1 MPGIYNTL
9 SIAKRAISAQ
19 QLGLNVSGHNISNV
33 NNAEFSRQRLP
44 MEASIPTKYAGQIMG
59 TGVDVE
65 NVNQIVNQY
74 MEYRLTDNTSEYHS
88 LEEQQSY
95 MSVFDS
101 LLNENQTS
109 SVSSLISKFFTS
121 WQDLSNNPGGV
132 AERIGIIES
141 GNSLSKQ
148 LNDLDNGLSSLQTDL
163 TREIEAGVSKI
174 NSITSEIASVN
185 QGILS
190 QELAG
195 QKANDL
201 RDKRTALIREL
212 GSYIDVK
219 TFEQPSGSTI
229 VTTTS
234 GFTLV
239 YDEEKYNLNTNGE
252 DIVWEGS
259 YGNQKNIT
267 EYIKTGKL
275 GGWLEMRDVII
286 PKFRSDLESMTREM
300 IWQTNLQ
307 HSQGAG
313 VNYFDIPL
321 TGTYKADESR
331 WLSTLDYGTRIDY
344 DKDFQMW
351 VKDARQDPATFE
363 DYGFDM
369 GISTADISN
378 FSGTVDVAGGV
389 PPYKYEFTVV
399 QGGDVNNT
407 ASTED
412 PVILWEKFNNEG
424 IRIKSGYTAIE
435 TEGSVTVDDATS
447 PGVSFNIDSGKLVA
461 GNMFSINTNDVGQVD
476 PAIMEVSRTANT
488 ASETYSFKVV
498 EAGNQALNEISGE
511 VGIDP
516 ITIEWSTSKQT
527 GTFTLTPKDPYH
539 VPLETEVDGMK
550 LIFDGGTMLKGD
562 IFVVT
567 SDSAGT
573 PTMQRE
579 SDYKWTLD
587 TFRDEVNKNVHGVRA
602 SVNTENQLVFE
613 KETDGFEVSNIE
625 RTGEIHLPDTRVS
638 VKNHSSL
645 TAIQNDLRLT
655 RDGGGV
661 WTLSGI
667 TEQAYMSASI
677 VPPPLN
683 VSQAGGAAAALNA
696 TYTFDVT
703 QGGVIGTDIVVID
716 WSNDQT
722 GATGTIN
729 LVPPLGAPAAPG
741 VDGMDLD
748 FAAGG
753 RLYQGDSFT
762 MNTDAAGNAT
772 VDQVPHDEGFGID
785 LTGNG
790 ISDIDVDFVIPVQ
803 GQGSMTFDIVPD
815 EGKYSYSFSDNQS
828 EDSGILAAAGVN
840 TFFQGNNVRTIE
852 VNPLLSDVN
861 FVAAAQ
867 INAGSRPPVFSDEIV
882 KEPIYINAGIND
894 TISFTEGDSGVITAT
909 IEPTLTNGIY
919 ATKDELDILT
929 SDIERALEDASYY
942 KIDYEVTY
950 NRDKQVF
957 EISQEKGF
965 VEKEITIHWNNSTVA
980 DTLGFTPDDDK
991 LNPPVDAQ
999 EGLLSESDNSNALD
1013 LSHVQDL
1020 QLTIT
1025 QWAYSRD
1032 GASTSEPV
1040 TSTLE
1045 NYYHG
1050 MVRSLGVVAVS
1061 VDRGVS
1067 FSDSMVQRLTQD
1079 RDTIS
1084 GVSLDEEMINIMKYQ
1099 HAYTVASKLLTVS
1112 DEMLQTLVNM
1122 R

>member
-9 SIAKRAISAQ
+9 SIAKRAIAAQ

-33 NNAEFSRQRLP
+33 NNAAFSRQRLP
-44 MEASIPTKYAGQIMG
+44 MEASIPTRYAGQIMG

-65 NVNQIVNQY
+65 NINQIVNQY
-74 MEYRLTDNTSEYHS
+74 MEHRLTDNTSEYHS

-101 LLNENQTS
+101 LLNENQAS

-121 WQDLSNNPGGV
+121 WQDLSNSPGGV

-141 GNSLSKQ
+141 GNSLAKQ
-148 LNDLDNGLSSLQTDL
+148 LNELDKGLASLQTDL
-163 TREIEAGVSKI
+163 TRELEAGVSKI
-174 NSITSEIASVN
+174 NSITSEIAAVN

-212 GSYIDVK
+212 GTYIDVK

-239 YDEEKYNLNTNGE
+239 YDEETYNLNTNGE
-252 DIVWEGS
+252 DLVWEGS

-275 GGWLEMRDVII
+275 GGWLEMRDVVI
-286 PKFRSDLESMTREM
+286 PKFRSDLESVTREM
-300 IWQTNLQ
+300 IWQSNLQ

-313 VNYFDIPL
+313 VNYFDTTL
-321 TGTYKADESR
+321 TGSYKADENR
-331 WLSTLDYGTRIDY
+331 WLSTLDFGTRIDY
-344 DKDFQMW
+344 EKDFKMW
-351 VKDARQDPATFE
+351 VKDSRNDPAVFE

-369 GISTADISN
+369 GLSTAKISN
-378 FSGTVDVAGGV
+378 FTGSVDVAGGV

-399 QGGDVNNT
+399 KGGDVNNT
-407 ASTED
+407 SSSED
-412 PVILWEKFNNEG
+412 PVVLWEKFNNEG
-424 IRIKSGYTAIE
+424 LRIKSGYTAIE
-435 TEGSVTVDDATS
+435 TEGSITIDDSTS
-447 PGVSFNIDSGKLVA
+447 PGISFNIGSGKLVE
-461 GNMFSINTNDVGQVD
+461 GNMFSINTNDAGRVD

-488 ASETYSFKVV
+488 ASETYTFKVI
-498 EAGNQALNEISGE
+498 EAGNQGLNEISGE

-516 ITIEWSTSKQT
+516 IKIEWSTSKET
-527 GTFTLTPKDPYH
+527 GTFTLTPKTPYH
-539 VPLETEVDGMK
+539 VPLEVEVDGMK
-550 LIFDGGTMLKGD
+550 LSFDGGTMVKDD

-567 SDSAGT
+567 SDSAGV
-573 PTMQRE
+573 PSMQRE

-587 TFRDEVNKNVHGVRA
+587 TFRDQVNKNVNGVRA

-613 KETDGFEVSNIE
+613 TETDGFEVSNIE
-625 RTGEIHLPDTRVS
+625 RSGEIHLPDTRVS

-645 TAIQNDLRLT
+645 IATQKDLRLT
-655 RDGGGV
+655 RDGSGV
-661 WTLSGI
+661 WTFSGI
-667 TEQAYMSASI
+667 TEDAYMNASI
-677 VPPPLN
+677 VPQPIN
-683 VSQAGGAAAALNA
+683 VSQTGGVAAALNS
-696 TYTFDVT
+696 TYSFDVT

-716 WSNDQT
+716 WSNSQT

-729 LVPPLGAPAAPG
+729 LVPPLGVPAATG

-748 FAAGG
+748 FTAGG
-753 RLYQGDSFT
+753 RLYEGDNFT
-762 MNTDAAGNAT
+762 MNTDGAGNAT
-772 VDQVPHDEGFGID
+772 IDQVPHDKGFGID

-828 EDSGILAAAGVN
+828 QDSGILAAAGIN

-852 VNPLLSDVN
+852 VNSLLSDVN
-861 FVAAAQ
+861 YVAAAQ
-867 INAGSRPPVFSDEIV
+867 INAGSRPPVSSDEIV
-882 KEPIYINAGIND
+882 SEPIYINTGIND

-909 IEPTLTNGIY
+909 IKPTLTNGVY

-942 KIDYEVTY
+942 KIDYNVSY

-965 VEKEITIHWNNSTVA
+965 VEKEVTIHWNNSKA
-980 DTLGFTPDDDK
+980 AETLGFTPDDDK
-991 LNPPVDAQ
+991 LTPPIDAQ
-999 EGLLSESDNSNALD
+999 EGLLSESDNSNALA

-1025 QWAYSRD
+1025 QSVHSRD
-1032 GASTSEPV
+1032 GSSTSEPV

-1045 NYYHG
+1045 AYYHG
-1050 MVRSLGVVAVS
+1050 MVRGLGVVAVS
-1061 VDRGVS
+1061 VDRGVA

-1084 GVSLDEEMINIMKYQ
+1084 GVSLDEEMVNIMKYQ

-1112 DEMLQTLVNM
+1112 DEMLQTLVNL